1 MTRLLFLCAA
11 ALTVGCS
18 SSPNSSSGPKS
29 TSGGAGTGTPP
40 DTGDTG
46 SSGAPAPTTGASA
59 GGCEWVSSYCYDFV
73 GTSWNPTSAEY
84 ACDQISANLVAG
96 GAPPGVF
103 VSSGCPGGATAE
115 CTGIGSDAADPGSEF
130 VIYYYDAFPL
140 TVAQDACVSGGGT
153 YTEL

>member
-1 MTRLLFLCAA
+1 
-11 ALTVGCS
+11 
-18 SSPNSSSGPKS
+18 
-29 TSGGAGTGTPP
+29 
-40 DTGDTG
+40 
-46 SSGAPAPTTGASA
+46 
-59 GGCEWVSSYCYDFV
+59 VSSYCYDFV
-73 GTSWNPTSAEY
+73 GTSWNPASAEY
-84 ACDQISANLVAG
+84 ACDQISDNLVAG
-96 GAPPGVF
+96 GAAPGVF